1 PQPTGAA
8 APTTPPAPPAAPE
21 PEPTFAA
28 PLPHEEAAAITG
40 LTPLGPAFLEA
51 VTPIDQRAPSGG
63 RVSVT
68 GLGHSGLTRPKNP
81 AARILREEAAAI
93 PGLTPLEPAFFEAV
107 TLIEQCARSGGS
119 VLVTGLGKSGLI
131 GAKIAATFSSL
142 GIPAHSVHPTE
153 AVHGDLGRFRPCDTV
168 LALSFSGETD
178 EVVNLAAILRQD
190 GLPIISITGGRGPE
204 VRSQRSE
211 VRSQESG

>member
-1 PQPTGAA
+1 SIILTLPSPVTAQKPQP
-8 APTTPPAPPAAPE
+8 APPHKAPPAPPE

-28 PLPHEEAAAITG
+28 RILHEEAAAI
-40 LTPLGPAFLEA
+40 A
-51 VTPIDQRAPSGG
+51 
-63 RVSVT
+63 
-68 GLGHSGLTRPKNP
+68 
-81 AARILREEAAAI
+81 
-93 PGLTPLEPAFFEAV
+93 GLTPLEPAFFEAV

-119 VLVTGLGKSGLI
+119 VLITGLGKSGLI

-178 EVVNLAAILRQD
+178 EV
-190 GLPIISITGGRGPE
+190 
-204 VRSQRSE
+204 
-211 VRSQESG
+211 